1 MKNVWLTNFWEK
13 MPIYRKFKIFQR
25 SGYSMKVYLSLFASK
40 YNGMLKYNECD
51 FEKNSKNKINIWL
64 ADLGWLK

>member
-1 MKNVWLTNFWEK
+1 
-13 MPIYRKFKIFQR
+13 
-25 SGYSMKVYLSLFASK
+25 MKVYLSLFASK